1 MKGWRKPTFILKGH
15 NLVNNHPNII
25 YTELPKDVIDHFICL
40 GFTCAGTDPEDTILN
55 AFKMF
60 DPDAKGFIHKDE

>member
-1 MKGWRKPTFILKGH
+1 MVSCELVWISVPSHEAWILVRKWVWSTSEIPLF
-15 NLVNNHPNII
+15 
-25 YTELPKDVIDHFICL
+25 E
-40 GFTCAGTDPEDTILN
+40 GTDPEDTIVN

>member
-1 MKGWRKPTFILKGH
+1 MNMTCHLIC
-15 NLVNNHPNII
+15 HPCAS
-25 YTELPKDVIDHFICL
+25 LCL
-40 GFTCAGTDPEDTILN
+40 GTDPEDTIAN